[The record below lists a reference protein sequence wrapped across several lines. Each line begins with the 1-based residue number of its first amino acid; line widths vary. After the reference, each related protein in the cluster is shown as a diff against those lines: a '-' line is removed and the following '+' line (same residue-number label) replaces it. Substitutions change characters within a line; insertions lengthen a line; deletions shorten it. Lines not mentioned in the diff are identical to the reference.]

1 MSLCYVSYKDR
12 RPRREKE
19 RSKIVNILYSSLMK
33 ESIDDLSI
41 ILRIAKIK
49 DQKKE
54 QVRHFFSLS
63 TSTQIVFTVG
73 SVSVRIFKAFAT
85 FSLVGHCFLTSNCN
99 NTGSI

>member
-54 QVRHFFSLS
+54 KVRHCFSH
-63 TSTQIVFTVG
+63 STQICSLYRRVG
-73 SVSVRIFKAFAT
+73 LGTNF
-85 FSLVGHCFLTSNCN
+85 
-99 NTGSI
+99 